1 MSTTG
6 AELGS
11 RPPSKHWRRI
21 GVASASVAA
30 ALGLVVVLMNAAVA
44 RVGSKAMRESIAD
57 LDSAPVAIV
66 LGAGMRADGT
76 PSDALAD
83 RLVQAVDLYRAH
95 KVPKLLLSGD
105 HGVDDYDEVN
115 GMRRFV
121 LDQGV
126 APEDVFCD
134 HAGFSTWATL
144 VRAREVFGVTRAIV
158 VTQRFHLERAL
169 YSADANGI
177 EAQGVPCDA
186 RTYVDATRYE
196 LRELG
201 SRCKAWLQA
210 HGIASGVR
218 VGGPPIA
225 IDGDGRASWDRFD

>member
-1 MSTTG
+1 MSAPRSKRLRRLG
-6 AELGS
+6 A
-11 RPPSKHWRRI
+11 
-21 GVASASVAA
+21 VSASVVAG
-30 ALGLVVVLMNAAVA
+30 LLLVVVLMNAAVA
-44 RVGSKAMRESIAD
+44 RVGSKAIRESIAD
-57 LDSAPVAIV
+57 LEVAPVAIV

-83 RLVQAVDLYRAH
+83 RLAQAVDLYRART
-95 KVPKLLLSGD
+95 VSKLLLSGD

-121 LDQGV
+121 LDHGV

-134 HAGFSTWATL
+134 HAGFSTWATF

-158 VTQRFHLERAL
+158 VTQRFHLDRAL
-169 YSADANGI
+169 YTAHVNGI

-186 RTYVDATRYE
+186 RTYAHAARYE

-210 HGIASGVR
+210 HGIGSGAR
-218 VGGPPIA
+218 VSGPPIA

>member
-1 MSTTG
+1 MSAAVQSSESGT
-6 AELGS
+6 
-11 RPPSKHWRRI
+11 RSKRLRRI
-21 GVASASVAA
+21 GVACGSILAV
-30 ALGLVVVLMNAAVA
+30 LGLVIVLTNAAVA
-44 RVGSKAMRESIAD
+44 RVGSKGIRASLAD
-57 LDSAPVAIV
+57 LDPAPVAIV

-83 RLVQAVDLYRAH
+83 RLAQAVELYRAH
-95 KVPKLLLSGD
+95 TVTKLLLSGD

-121 LDQGV
+121 LDRGV

-134 HAGFSTWATL
+134 HAGFSTWATFA
-144 VRAREVFGVTRAIV
+144 RAREVFGVTRAIV

-169 YSADANGI
+169 YTARVNGI
-177 EAQGVPCDA
+177 EAHGVPCDA
-186 RTYVDATRYE
+186 RTYVHATRYE

-210 HGIASGVR
+210 HGIGAGAR
-218 VGGPPIA
+218 VGGLPIA